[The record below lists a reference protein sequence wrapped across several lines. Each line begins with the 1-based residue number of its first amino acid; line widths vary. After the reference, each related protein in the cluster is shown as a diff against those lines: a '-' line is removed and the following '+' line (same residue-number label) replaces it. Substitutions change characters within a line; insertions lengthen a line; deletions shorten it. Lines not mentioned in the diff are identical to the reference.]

1 MAEYLIQST
10 TLSAIGDAIRAKDGT
25 ANQIP
30 VPDIAARILA
40 IQTAGATLTI
50 TAPAGATVTA
60 AMGGESYTKVADSS
74 GVAVFSGL
82 ATGTWTIT
90 ISDGVHTSS
99 KKIFVTYEYA
109 ESIGFSTIPE
119 FTYSGDYEIVD
130 DSDTPITAT
139 TGNWKIRFLTSGTL
153 KFSRL
158 AGAEGGIDVFLVG
171 GGGGGAPVAG
181 GGVEGSYQYG
191 SGGGGGGYTRTVSH
205 INIDTSQEYSITI
218 GAGGAVNSDGGQTSA
233 FGSSVNGGSKG
244 TNRNGGNGGS
254 GGSAGSY
261 AQVFGAVGGEDGS
274 NGSRNGGGSNPGSV
288 GTGQGT
294 TTREF
299 GVSEATRYG
308 AGGAGGGGSAYSTNG
323 AQQGAVNSSGG
334 GGSGAPDGPSNTG
347 SGGAGGCYLSSN
359 GVAGAGGSGIVV
371 IRNHRT

>member
-130 DSDTPITAT
+130 DSDTPITTT
-139 TGNWKIRFLTSGTL
+139 TGNWKIRFLTSGIL
-153 KFSRL
+153 RFSSL
-158 AGAEGGIDVFLVG
+158 SGASDGIDIFCVG
-171 GGGGGAPVAG
+171 GGGGSYSGSGGCGGYTNTATGVHIAADTDYAISVGAG
-181 GGVEGSYQYG
+181 GAVASSGGNSSFGSLASASGGGTGCTAGG
-191 SGGGGGGYTRTVSH
+191 SGGGGGGYRA
-205 INIDTSQEYSITI
+205 IDGGGKTG
-218 GAGGAVNSDGGQTSA
+218 GAGGSDGSDG
-233 FGSSVNGGSKG
+233 VNGYG
-244 TNRNGGNGGS
+244 TASTKN
-254 GGSAGSY
+254 
-261 AQVFGAVGGEDGS
+261 
-274 NGSRNGGGSNPGSV
+274 

-299 GVSEATRYG
+299 GESTGTLYAGGGGGAAPLSTDTPG
-308 AGGAGGGGSAYSTNG
+308 AGGAGGGGNGGYFNG
-323 AQQGAVNSSGG
+323 ASGGNGGTNTGG
-334 GGSGAPDGPSNTG
+334 GG
-347 SGGAGGCYLSSN
+347 GGYN
-359 GVAGAGGSGIVV
+359 GVGGSGIVI
-371 IRNHRT
+371 IRNARGAA